1 MITEKHG
8 RTTVYKCGKR
18 FEEKEFAKSLDRINK
33 SEKENTLDE
42 ITPYINSDKP
52 ESKPDKKKY
61 KNSREG

>member
-18 FEEKEFAKSLDRINK
+18 FEKKPKEKLDRGLNQFVYPG
-33 SEKENTLDE
+33 DE
-42 ITPYINSDKP
+42 VISDKP